1 MRRLVLD
8 VTPEQIM
15 DAMFSVYQ
23 DSMGGAVFG
32 LLVWGGTATTLYV
45 RQESI
50 ILPLVLT
57 LILGGIVITQ
67 VPSPAV
73 ALFVVV
79 LLFVGGLGPVFIL
92 KRLGV

>member
-1 MRRLVLD
+1 VIPLE

-23 DSMGGAVFG
+23 GELGGVVWG
-32 LLVWGGTATTLYV
+32 LLVWGGMSMSLYA
-45 RQESI
+45 RQDSVI
-50 ILPLVLT
+50 IPLALT
-57 LILGGIVITQ
+57 LLLGGIVITT

-79 LLFVGGLGPVFIL
+79 LLFVGGIAPILIL

>member
-1 MRRLVLD
+1 MIPLE

-23 DSMGGAVFG
+23 GEMGGLVFG
-32 LLVWGGTATTLYV
+32 LLVWGGTASTLYI
-45 RQESI
+45 RQDSVI
-50 ILPLVLT
+50 IPLALT

-67 VPSPAV
+67 IPSPAV

-79 LLFVGGLGPVFIL
+79 LLLVGGLGPVLIL
-92 KRLGV
+92 QRLGV